1 MTIMKKTLS
10 LFLALTISLTP
21 AVSASAQSE
30 SDTEEAVSAEEI
42 LSSMTLD
49 DKISQMIIPAVRA
62 WDQVNLTDLSAA
74 PELAEALR
82 KHQYGGIILFGSNV
96 TGPGQ
101 VTALVQDLQQNNLD
115 NTDVSVHIPYFMCA
129 DEEGGIVVRIT
140 GGTRMTG
147 NMAIGATGKNALV
160 NAKKTGQVIGEEMAA
175 AGLNVDFAPDIDVN
189 NNAANPVIGTRSF
202 SDDPD
207 EVAVLGTAWVE
218 GLTESGV
225 IATYKH
231 FPGHGDTAV
240 DSHIGTP
247 SVEKTY
253 DEIKAVELVPFAAAI
268 ENGADMIMT
277 AHITYPKIDDEV
289 TFGDGKTKGF
299 YPATM
304 SKKLITD
311 ILRGDMGYEG
321 VVVTDALEMDAIRKA
336 GLVEGE
342 EDSVEYGANIA
353 RKVIEAGIDL
363 LLIPTDINCAEAVTY
378 YDEYI
383 DALKGMVE
391 DGTISE
397 ERIDESVLRILDLK
411 EKYGILDTEQY
422 YFDQDE
428 LVKNALEVIGSDAHH
443 KVEMEIAKQAITL
456 LKNEDETLPFT
467 EDTESIVFLGRQ
479 AEDAYTISYAINQ
492 LKELGLID
500 EDVQI
505 VDLAMGK
512 QSGPEDAEKTITI
525 DYYYDSSAEENKLH
539 YTEELQDAISK
550 ADAVID
556 FTKTFGLSGLDEGSE
571 LYQGIARAIEDT
583 HKAGG
588 RFVLLSDNLPYDAA
602 RFQDADAI
610 VLAYMG
616 SGLDM
621 NPTERHQESGN
632 MGSYNANVVAALL
645 MMFGDGT
652 PEGTLPVEIPE
663 IVVNEDGSIHYSDDI
678 LEERGFGLEF
688 FGTEEPTEKE
698 AA

>member
-62 WDQVNLTDLSAA
+62 WDEVNLTDLSAA

-82 KHQYGGIILFGSNV
+82 KHQYGGIILFGANI

-101 VTALVQDLQQNNLD
+101 VAALVQDLQQNNLE
-115 NTDVSVHIPYFMCA
+115 NEDVSVHIPYFMAA
-129 DEEGGIVVRIT
+129 DEEGGIVVRLN

-147 NMAIGATGKNALV
+147 NMAIGATGEYALANA
-160 NAKKTGQVIGEEMAA
+160 NTTGQILGEEMAA
-175 AGLNVDFAPDIDVN
+175 AGFNVDFAPDIDVN

-202 SDDPD
+202 SDDPAV
-207 EVAVLGTAWVE
+207 VAALGTAWAD
-218 GLTESGV
+218 GLTENGV

-253 DEIKAVELVPFAAAI
+253 DEIKEVELVPFAAAI

-277 AHITYPKIDDEV
+277 AHITYPLIDDEM
-289 TFGDGKTKGF
+289 TFGDGETKGF
-299 YPATM
+299 FP
-304 SKKLITD
+304 
-311 ILRGDMGYEG
+311 
-321 VVVTDALEMDAIRKA
+321 
-336 GLVEGE
+336 
-342 EDSVEYGANIA
+342 
-353 RKVIEAGIDL
+353 IEAGIDL
-363 LLIPTDINCAEAVTY
+363 LLIPTDMNCAEAVTY
-378 YDEYI
+378 YDGYI

-391 DGTISE
+391 DGTIPE

-411 EKYGILDTEQY
+411 ERYGILDTEQY
-422 YFDQDE
+422 YADRDE
-428 LVKNALEVIGSDAHH
+428 VVKNAQEVIGSDAHH
-443 KVEMEIAKQAITL
+443 AVEMEIAMQAITL

-467 EDTESIVFLGRQ
+467 EDVKELVFLGRQ
-479 AEDAYTISYAINQ
+479 VADAYTISYAINQ

-550 ADAVID
+550 ADAVIG